1 MKLYTINFNYN
12 QPVPQKFTISTN
24 TNFLIGVKATRN
36 GLPVEIDPTEAVL
49 IAKNGNQTHADEV
62 LTNGYV
68 TFQMGTTDTPY
79 YTEYGLDVNG
89 DEVRDFKIMLN
100 VVKGDVGDI
109 DAIGMTSVTWDDIQ
123 DKPDVLTPS
132 SSEITELDS
141 TVSALSESFGQLD
154 STVSE
159 LALSVG
165 DVDAKVDELD
175 STVSALSESFGE
187 LDSTVS
193 GLVDSLSSYATTD
206 EMESAISSATENM
219 VTGGAVGLA
228 PVVSSAIAVYETDWA
243 SMSASADANTLYVVL
258 PDPVLLTRVKYTTS
272 SGLPD
277 WEGDIVGQILGGDGT
292 PTTQIPNVSDIEEI
306 SFGSHVT
313 SIDQSAFVYCDN
325 IKSVTIPNG
334 VTTIGANVFEGCT
347 EISSITIPDSV
358 TSIGESAFTSCTDLS
373 SVTIGNGVTSIGEYA
388 FYNCSGLTSVTIPAS
403 VTLLGMFAFGGCIN
417 LPSITIPATTS
428 IDDAVFDNC
437 TSLMSITMEGRTVAE
452 VQDME
457 VNHWISTSGCVIH
470 CTDGDITI

>member
-49 IAKNGNQTHADEV
+49 IAKNGNQTRADEV

-100 VVKGDVGDI
+100 VVKGDVGDV
-109 DAIGMTSVTWDDIQ
+109 DSVGLTTVTWDDIQ

-175 STVSALSESFGE
+175 STVS
-187 LDSTVS
+187 
-193 GLVDSLSSYATTD
+193 GLVDSLSSYATKSELTD
-206 EMESAISSATENM
+206 YLTVSTAASTYATKTE
-219 VTGGAVGLA
+219 L
-228 PVVSSAIAVYETDWA
+228 
-243 SMSASADANTLYVVL
+243 
-258 PDPVLLTRVKYTTS
+258 
-272 SGLPD
+272 
-277 WEGDIVGQILGGDGT
+277 
-292 PTTQIPNVSDIEEI
+292 SD
-306 SFGSHVT
+306 
-313 SIDQSAFVYCDN
+313 Y
-325 IKSVTIPNG
+325 
-334 VTTIGANVFEGCT
+334 
-347 EISSITIPDSV
+347 
-358 TSIGESAFTSCTDLS
+358 
-373 SVTIGNGVTSIGEYA
+373 
-388 FYNCSGLTSVTIPAS
+388 
-403 VTLLGMFAFGGCIN
+403 
-417 LPSITIPATTS
+417 ATTS
-428 IDDAVFDNC
+428 AMESYVDAQIGAVLSSNF
-437 TSLMSITMEGRTVAE
+437 
-452 VQDME
+452 
-457 VNHWISTSGCVIH
+457 
-470 CTDGDITI
+470 

>member
-49 IAKNGNQTHADEV
+49 IAKNGNQTRADEV

-68 TFQMGTTDTPY
+68 TFQLGTTDTPY

-89 DEVRDFKIMLN
+89 DEVKDFKIMLN

-141 TVSALSESFGQLD
+141 TVSALSESFGELD
-154 STVSE
+154 STVSA

-228 PVVSSAIAVYETDWA
+228 PVVSSAVAVYASVWT
-243 SMSASADANTLYVVL
+243 SMSSSADANTLYVVL
-258 PDPVLLTRVKYTTS
+258 SDPS
-272 SGLPD
+272 
-277 WEGDIVGQILGGDGT
+277 
-292 PTTQIPNVSDIEEI
+292 
-306 SFGSHVT
+306 
-313 SIDQSAFVYCDN
+313 
-325 IKSVTIPNG
+325 
-334 VTTIGANVFEGCT
+334 
-347 EISSITIPDSV
+347 
-358 TSIGESAFTSCTDLS
+358 
-373 SVTIGNGVTSIGEYA
+373 
-388 FYNCSGLTSVTIPAS
+388 
-403 VTLLGMFAFGGCIN
+403 
-417 LPSITIPATTS
+417 
-428 IDDAVFDNC
+428 
-437 TSLMSITMEGRTVAE
+437 
-452 VQDME
+452 
-457 VNHWISTSGCVIH
+457 
-470 CTDGDITI
+470 

>member
-36 GLPVEIDPTEAVL
+36 GQPVEIDPTEAVL

-68 TFQMGTTDTPY
+68 TFQLGTTDTPY

-141 TVSALSESFGQLD
+141 A
-154 STVSE
+154 
-159 LALSVG
+159 
-165 DVDAKVDELD
+165 
-175 STVSALSESFGE
+175 VSALSESFGE

-243 SMSASADANTLYVVL
+243 SMSSSADANTLYVVL
-258 PDPVLLTRVKYTTS
+258 SDPS
-272 SGLPD
+272 
-277 WEGDIVGQILGGDGT
+277 
-292 PTTQIPNVSDIEEI
+292 
-306 SFGSHVT
+306 
-313 SIDQSAFVYCDN
+313 
-325 IKSVTIPNG
+325 
-334 VTTIGANVFEGCT
+334 
-347 EISSITIPDSV
+347 
-358 TSIGESAFTSCTDLS
+358 
-373 SVTIGNGVTSIGEYA
+373 
-388 FYNCSGLTSVTIPAS
+388 
-403 VTLLGMFAFGGCIN
+403 
-417 LPSITIPATTS
+417 
-428 IDDAVFDNC
+428 
-437 TSLMSITMEGRTVAE
+437 
-452 VQDME
+452 
-457 VNHWISTSGCVIH
+457 
-470 CTDGDITI
+470 

>member
-100 VVKGDVGDI
+100 VVKGDVGDV
-109 DAIGMTSVTWDDIQ
+109 DSIGTGGVVDWDDIQ
-123 DKPDVLTPS
+123 NKPDVLTPS

-141 TVSALSESFGQLD
+141 TVSALSESFGLLD

-165 DVDAKVDELD
+165 EVDAKVD
-175 STVSALSESFGE
+175 E

-193 GLVDSLSSYATTD
+193 GLVDSLSSK
-206 EMESAISSATENM
+206 

-258 PDPVLLTRVKYTTS
+258 SDPS
-272 SGLPD
+272 
-277 WEGDIVGQILGGDGT
+277 
-292 PTTQIPNVSDIEEI
+292 
-306 SFGSHVT
+306 
-313 SIDQSAFVYCDN
+313 
-325 IKSVTIPNG
+325 
-334 VTTIGANVFEGCT
+334 
-347 EISSITIPDSV
+347 
-358 TSIGESAFTSCTDLS
+358 
-373 SVTIGNGVTSIGEYA
+373 
-388 FYNCSGLTSVTIPAS
+388 
-403 VTLLGMFAFGGCIN
+403 
-417 LPSITIPATTS
+417 
-428 IDDAVFDNC
+428 
-437 TSLMSITMEGRTVAE
+437 
-452 VQDME
+452 
-457 VNHWISTSGCVIH
+457 
-470 CTDGDITI
+470 

>member
-36 GLPVEIDPTEAVL
+36 GQPVEIDPTEAVL
-49 IAKNGNQTHADEV
+49 IAKNGNQTRADEV

-109 DAIGMTSVTWDDIQ
+109 DAIGMTTVTWDDIQ
-123 DKPDVLTPS
+123 DKPEVLTPS

-141 TVSALSESFGQLD
+141 TVSALSESFEQLD

-165 DVDAKVDELD
+165 EVDEKVDELD

-193 GLVDSLSSYATTD
+193 GLIDSLSSYATTSA
-206 EMESAISSATENM
+206 MESYVSTATSNFI
-219 VTGGAVGLA
+219 T
-228 PVVSSAIAVYETDWA
+228 
-243 SMSASADANTLYVVL
+243 ASALEPY
-258 PDPVLLTRVKYTTS
+258 
-272 SGLPD
+272 
-277 WEGDIVGQILGGDGT
+277 
-292 PTTQIPNVSDIEEI
+292 
-306 SFGSHVT
+306 
-313 SIDQSAFVYCDN
+313 
-325 IKSVTIPNG
+325 
-334 VTTIGANVFEGCT
+334 
-347 EISSITIPDSV
+347 
-358 TSIGESAFTSCTDLS
+358 
-373 SVTIGNGVTSIGEYA
+373 
-388 FYNCSGLTSVTIPAS
+388 
-403 VTLLGMFAFGGCIN
+403 
-417 LPSITIPATTS
+417 ATTS
-428 IDDAVFDNC
+428 DVASTYATKTELSDYATTSAMQSYVDAQIGAVLSSNF
-437 TSLMSITMEGRTVAE
+437 
-452 VQDME
+452 
-457 VNHWISTSGCVIH
+457 
-470 CTDGDITI
+470 

>member
-36 GLPVEIDPTEAVL
+36 GQPVEIDPTEAVL
-49 IAKNGNQTHADEV
+49 IAKNGNQTRADEV

-89 DEVRDFKIMLN
+89 DEVKDFKIMIN

-123 DKPDVLTPS
+123 NKPDVLTPS

-165 DVDAKVDELD
+165 EVDAKVD
-175 STVSALSESFGE
+175 E

-193 GLVDSLSSYATTD
+193 GLVDSLSSYATKDELTD
-206 EMESAISSATENM
+206 YLTVSTAASTYATKTE
-219 VTGGAVGLA
+219 L
-228 PVVSSAIAVYETDWA
+228 
-243 SMSASADANTLYVVL
+243 
-258 PDPVLLTRVKYTTS
+258 
-272 SGLPD
+272 
-277 WEGDIVGQILGGDGT
+277 
-292 PTTQIPNVSDIEEI
+292 SD
-306 SFGSHVT
+306 
-313 SIDQSAFVYCDN
+313 Y
-325 IKSVTIPNG
+325 
-334 VTTIGANVFEGCT
+334 
-347 EISSITIPDSV
+347 
-358 TSIGESAFTSCTDLS
+358 
-373 SVTIGNGVTSIGEYA
+373 
-388 FYNCSGLTSVTIPAS
+388 
-403 VTLLGMFAFGGCIN
+403 
-417 LPSITIPATTS
+417 ATTS
-428 IDDAVFDNC
+428 AMESYVNTATSSFITASALTPYATTSAMESYVDAQIGALVSMNF
-437 TSLMSITMEGRTVAE
+437 
-452 VQDME
+452 
-457 VNHWISTSGCVIH
+457 
-470 CTDGDITI
+470 

>member
-36 GLPVEIDPTEAVL
+36 GQPVEIDPTEAVL

-109 DAIGMTSVTWDDIQ
+109 DAIGLTTVTWDDIQ

-141 TVSALSESFGQLD
+141 TVSALSESFGLLD

-165 DVDAKVDELD
+165 EVDAKVEELD

-193 GLVDSLSSYATTD
+193 GLIDSLSSYATKSELSEYTTTSA
-206 EMESAISSATENM
+206 MESYVSTATSNFI
-219 VTGGAVGLA
+219 T
-228 PVVSSAIAVYETDWA
+228 
-243 SMSASADANTLYVVL
+243 ASA
-258 PDPVLLTRVKYTTS
+258 LTPY
-272 SGLPD
+272 
-277 WEGDIVGQILGGDGT
+277 
-292 PTTQIPNVSDIEEI
+292 
-306 SFGSHVT
+306 
-313 SIDQSAFVYCDN
+313 
-325 IKSVTIPNG
+325 
-334 VTTIGANVFEGCT
+334 
-347 EISSITIPDSV
+347 
-358 TSIGESAFTSCTDLS
+358 
-373 SVTIGNGVTSIGEYA
+373 
-388 FYNCSGLTSVTIPAS
+388 
-403 VTLLGMFAFGGCIN
+403 
-417 LPSITIPATTS
+417 ATTS
-428 IDDAVFDNC
+428 AMESYVDAQIGALVSMNF
-437 TSLMSITMEGRTVAE
+437 
-452 VQDME
+452 
-457 VNHWISTSGCVIH
+457 
-470 CTDGDITI
+470 